1 MINKFSIINGTKYFS
16 SGIFQNYLVFIPA
29 EKYIKY
35 FSGITLIDLWKSNEI
50 SQENIEN
57 LTKSDSNFAPAFVD
71 HHVLPHINFNGHCL
85 IKNNISIPK
94 TVLNLYI
101 SYKLNLQLR
110 NWNTEFTL
118 IAYLDLLS

>member
-35 FSGITLIDLWKSNEI
+35 FSGITLIDLWKFDEI